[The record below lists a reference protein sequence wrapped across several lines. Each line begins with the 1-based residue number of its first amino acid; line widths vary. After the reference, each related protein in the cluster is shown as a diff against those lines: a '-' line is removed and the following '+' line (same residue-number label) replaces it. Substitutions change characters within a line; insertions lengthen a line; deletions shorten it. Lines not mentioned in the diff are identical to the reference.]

1 MSLPHDEKPM
11 FSEPVINLLLQIPL
25 AGVVAFVVWMFLKH
39 LRQSEERQDN
49 AQTRMIEFIGAQEEN
64 NRLFLHE
71 QNEMHA
77 QGMQRLAEEIKSI
90 GMKMERLDVRRVRKN
105 NRNS

>member
-1 MSLPHDEKPM
+1 MI
-11 FSEPVINLLLQIPL
+11 SEPIINLLLQIPL

-64 NRLFLHE
+64 NRLFMRE
-71 QNEMHA
+71 QNEIHA
-77 QGMQRLAEEIKSI
+77 AGMTRLAEEIKSI
-90 GMKMERLDVRRVRKN
+90 GMKMEKLDMRSANVRKN